1 MSADQLFSAAT
12 MLAMAGWLVLTLGW
26 RWKPAARI
34 VAPVI
39 VAGLLSALYLFL
51 IVAHFGDA
59 EGGFDSLTSVAKLF
73 ENRWALLAGWVHY
86 LAFDLFIGAWEA
98 RDAQR
103 RGIHFLAVL
112 PCLLLTFWFGPIGL
126 LLYLAIRA
134 AWKRRISAD
143 EA

>member
-1 MSADQLFSAAT
+1 MSPDQLFSAAN
-12 MLAMAGWLVLTLGW
+12 MLAVLGWLVLAVGW
-26 RWKPAARI
+26 RWKPASTV

-39 VAGLLSALYLFL
+39 VAGLLGLLYLFL

-59 EGGFDSLTSVAKLF
+59 EGGFDSLANVAKLF

-86 LAFDLFIGAWEA
+86 LAFDLFIGAWEV

-112 PCLLLTFWFGPIGL
+112 PCLFLTFMFGPIGL

-134 AWKRRISAD
+134 AWKRRLSVD

>member
-12 MLAMAGWLVLTLGW
+12 MLASVGWLVLTVGW

-34 VAPVI
+34 VGPVI
-39 VAGLLSALYLFL
+39 IAGLLGALYLFL

-59 EGGFDSLTSVAKLF
+59 EGGFDSLSSVAKLF

-112 PCLLLTFWFGPIGL
+112 PCLFLTFMFGPIGL

-134 AWKRRISAD
+134 AWKRRISVD